1 MKCTE
6 NCQVF
11 YLPRQNLRVRV
22 VTALP
27 EISQKSKLLLKEWS
41 PVTSDQ
47 KMVMGKCDIDV
58 TRRKQVLGKW
68 YWPAQILVVGR
79 WMLIPTSSLQPF
91 VPGDRKT
98 YDDPEWYNPWEHL
111 RSFFFEYDYDLF
123 RPRSG
128 GLLSISKGTRS
139 PASDSYGLYGDSG
152 NGFRSVMGRVSPDFL
167 HFLTFSNRFSSTL
180 SLS

>member
-1 MKCTE
+1 
-6 NCQVF
+6 
-11 YLPRQNLRVRV
+11 
-22 VTALP
+22 
-27 EISQKSKLLLKEWS
+27 
-41 PVTSDQ
+41 
-47 KMVMGKCDIDV
+47 MGKCDIDV
-58 TRRKQVLGKW
+58 TRRKQVSGKW
-68 YWPAQILVVGR
+68 IALGLACSNFSCWSMDANPHQLPATLCAWR
-79 WMLIPTSSLQPF
+79 
-91 VPGDRKT
+91 DRKT

-111 RSFFFEYDYDLF
+111 RSFFFFFYGYDLF

-152 NGFRSVMGRVSPDFL
+152 NGFRSVMGHVSPDFL